1 MIEEAGSV
9 KVFKS
14 EYHNMV
20 SSQPKIFWKPVVEFS
35 IMAELTDSFCRRPCP
50 GADRSGSDFPLESA
64 NLNPQPQQQH

>member
-14 EYHNMV
+14 EYHDMV

-35 IMAELTDSFCRRPCP
+35 IMAEFFFIVDLVQEQIDQVQIF
-50 GADRSGSDFPLESA
+50 L
-64 NLNPQPQQQH
+64 